1 MMGEAAT
8 ADAVARARQLPQ
20 LRVGLHVVTV
30 SGQPVLPPKR
40 LPDLVGSNGRFSDD
54 PLRAGL
60 SYFFRPRAREQLAAE
75 IRAQFEAFRASGL
88 DLEHVDA
95 HAHMQ
100 LHPSVLSLILEIG
113 RDFGLPALRV
123 PYEPGGGFWSRLL
136 LGRWT
141 KRMRRRLAAAGV
153 KANDNVFG
161 FHDTGRMTE
170 TRVRQILAELPDG
183 VSEIYFHPA
192 TGPWPDM
199 PAGTKAYRLEEEFA
213 ALISPAVAEAV
224 RATEAQRVGYGDL

>member
-8 ADAVARARQLPQ
+8 KDAIARARQLPQ

-30 SGQPVLPPKR
+30 SGQPVLPPEQV
-40 LPDLVGSNGRFSDD
+40 PDLVADDGRFSDD

-60 SYFFRPRAREQLAAE
+60 SYFFRPRVREQLAAE

-141 KRMRRRLAAAGV
+141 KRMRRRLAAAEI
-153 KANDNVFG
+153 KANDYVFG

-170 TRVRQILAELPDG
+170 TRVRQILADLPDG

-192 TGPWPDM
+192 TGPWPNM
-199 PAGTKAYRLEEEFA
+199 PAGTEAYRLEEEFA
-213 ALISPAVAEAV
+213 ALTSPTVAETV
-224 RATEAQRVGYGDL
+224 RATKARRIGYGDL